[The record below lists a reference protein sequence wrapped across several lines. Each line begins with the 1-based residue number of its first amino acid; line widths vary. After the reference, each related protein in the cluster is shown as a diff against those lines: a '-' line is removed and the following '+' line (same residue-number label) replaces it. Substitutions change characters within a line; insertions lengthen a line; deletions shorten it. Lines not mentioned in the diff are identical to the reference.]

1 MEMEKTVME
10 LVGGLKWEILFMLFQ
25 CMLVGYII
33 LTIKAFIVNEF
44 AYRKFRNSLF
54 ISVGTKVKILLGD
67 TIADGKIVGA
77 NRSAIRI
84 EIDGATVYMPTKL
97 FPQKEWVVLK

>member
-54 ISVGTKVKILLGD
+54 ISVGVMVRHMKYILSLWVAPYMIWKYFIKLNFHILLEQNIFRR
-67 TIADGKIVGA
+67 TVSFL
-77 NRSAIRI
+77 RS
-84 EIDGATVYMPTKL
+84 
-97 FPQKEWVVLK
+97 

>member
-33 LTIKAFIVNEF
+33 LTIKAFIVNELLTH
-44 AYRKFRNSLF
+44 LF
-54 ISVGTKVKILLGD
+54 ST
-67 TIADGKIVGA
+67 
-77 NRSAIRI
+77 
-84 EIDGATVYMPTKL
+84 
-97 FPQKEWVVLK
+97 

>member
-1 MEMEKTVME
+1 MGDKEGLRMEMEKTVME

-54 ISVGTKVKILLGD
+54 ISVGTSIRCKHIDRETKKVY
-67 TIADGKIVGA
+67 
-77 NRSAIRI
+77 
-84 EIDGATVYMPTKL
+84 E
-97 FPQKEWVVLK
+97 